1 MKKRI
6 LFSLV
11 AASLLIG
18 CGSTANDN
26 SLATSQT
33 TTQSTSGDSSLT
45 TATTTPV
52 DITVERGP
60 VVGAYVIDNSGQR
73 AYHLGSGTY
82 RFKQTPSY
90 PINVY
95 GGYIDVNRD
104 GVIGEKDTK
113 LTLNLTL
120 HEHNQTNV
128 TLLTTL
134 AVNEELKNELMT
146 TYGLSHEDIYALT
159 PSDSLEVASIESS
172 RQITHQKPFL
182 WGMLKIFRA

>member
-1 MKKRI
+1 
-6 LFSLV
+6 V
-11 AASLLIG
+11 YA
-18 CGSTANDN
+18 
-26 SLATSQT
+26 
-33 TTQSTSGDSSLT
+33 
-45 TATTTPV
+45 
-52 DITVERGP
+52 
-60 VVGAYVIDNSGQR
+60 IDNSGQR

-95 GGYIDVNRD
+95 GGYIDVDHD

-113 LTLNLTL
+113 LVLNLTL

-134 AVNEELKNELMT
+134 AINEELKNELMT

-159 PSDSLEVASIESS
+159 LSDSLEVASASDEVYRYCIENNISMENFDRATLQGLQGRIESRIESS
-172 RQITHQKPFL
+172 KALEGSVIDRVINNEIELMEQLNVGLDTTQ
-182 WGMLKIFRA
+182 A